1 MGQRNLQYGWIA
13 VKRYLKMK
21 SNVHKKQY
29 NIDKFARKFYCEHAR
44 LNQLRKDK
52 KAAKR
57 KSRRINNEWKEE

>member
-1 MGQRNLQYGWIA
+1 
-13 VKRYLKMK
+13 MK